1 MKSESQLAVGDLVAS
16 FSAKDLD
23 GRTVMINYGSTNVPT
38 LLYIFAPDCE
48 WCAKNV
54 SNVQYLATEARGNC
68 RIIGLSLSSDN
79 LRDYAVRNNLNFP
92 IYAELQFAV
101 TRQYKMGGT
110 PQTILVSPEGRVLRN
125 WPGAYVGARQQ
136 EVEDYFHIQL
146 PGVTEQ

>member
-1 MKSESQLAVGDLVAS
+1 MVL
-16 FSAKDLD
+16 
-23 GRTVMINYGSTNVPT
+23 T
-38 LLYIFAPDCE
+38 
-48 WCAKNV
+48 KNV
-54 SNVQYLATEARGNC
+54 SNVQRLATEARGNC

-92 IYAELQFAV
+92 IYTELQFAV
-101 TRQYKMGGT
+101 TRQYKMRGT

-125 WPGAYVGARQQ
+125 WPGAYVGARQH